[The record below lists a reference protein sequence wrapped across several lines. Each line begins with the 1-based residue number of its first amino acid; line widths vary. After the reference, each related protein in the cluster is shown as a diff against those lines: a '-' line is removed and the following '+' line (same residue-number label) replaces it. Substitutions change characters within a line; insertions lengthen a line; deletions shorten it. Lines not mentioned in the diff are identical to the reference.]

1 MSKQKKSIIA
11 SFGLLASGIEEDA
24 AAKSRSAAG
33 EGENAVRATPLPR
46 VGAGVIGAAQR
57 SIGELRDERDRLKA
71 LLDAGGGGITSLDPE
86 LVDPSPFPDRLA
98 DDHEADY
105 ATFRQMIAEEGQKV
119 PIQVRPHPSRPGRYQ
134 TVFGHRR
141 VRAARDLGLPV
152 KAVVSEISD
161 RDLVVSQ
168 GLENA
173 ARQDLSWI
181 ERALFA
187 RRMDDAGI
195 RPRDIRAALAID
207 DAELARMRAAYRNL
221 PMEVIEAIGRAPK
234 VGRPR
239 WVEFAKL
246 YAERAERMA
255 DVRMAL
261 DAARARSLPSDE
273 RFQQAM
279 AALRKPSE
287 KPQAQSFEL
296 RTAEG
301 MTLGVVSSSDKE
313 WRMQAKGGAGSRFS
327 AFLSARMPEL
337 VAEFLA
343 RDSAQDD

>member
-24 AAKSRSAAG
+24 AAKSASPAG
-33 EGENAVRATPLPR
+33 DAEKEARPTPLPR

-71 LLDAGGGGITSLDPE
+71 LLEAGGGGATSLDPA
-86 LVDPSPFPDRLA
+86 LIDPSPFPDRLA
-98 DDHEADY
+98 DDHDSDY

-119 PIQVRPHPSRPGRYQ
+119 PVQLRPHPSEPGRYQ

-141 VRAARDLGLPV
+141 VRAARDLGIAV

-173 ARQDLSWI
+173 ARQDLTWI

-207 DAELARMRAAYRNL
+207 DAELARMRSAWRNL
-221 PMEVIEAIGRAPK
+221 PLEVIEAIGRAPK
-234 VGRPR
+234 IGRPR

-246 YAERAERMA
+246 YAERPESAA
-255 DVRMAL
+255 DVQAVL
-261 DAARARSLPSDE
+261 DAARAGNLPSDE
-273 RFQQAM
+273 RFQQAT
-279 AALRKPSE
+279 AALRKPAE
-287 KPQAQSFEL
+287 KPESRSFEL
-296 RTAEG
+296 KTADG
-301 MTLGVVSSSDKE
+301 ATLGVISSSGKE
-313 WRMQAKGGAGSRFS
+313 WRMQAKGSAGTRFS

-337 VAEFLA
+337 VAEFLE
-343 RDSAQDD
+343 RDRSQDD